1 MRVNIKK
8 FKDLALETSSIAR
21 RIYGIKLF
29 CQDGQSDVAK
39 WFLFNQEKLKYGM
52 NLKSNG
58 LVLDIG
64 SYVGE
69 YTKKVL
75 NKSPRMTFW
84 LYEPI
89 PEYYRACLVRFKGRE
104 NVSVYQKAVSA
115 DGRAIRMQIDGLR
128 SRQELGAKNDILE
141 FASINIQ
148 EIFDSAAEI
157 ELLKMNIEG
166 MEYECLNQLI
176 LSNSLIK
183 AKYLLIQF
191 HNFESGAEKK
201 RNLVRKA
208 IEKDFTNVFNYEWMW
223 ELWIRKGK

>member
-1 MRVNIKK
+1 MNIKK

-21 RIYGIKLF
+21 RIYGIKLL

-69 YTKKVL
+69 YTKRIL

-89 PEYYRACLVRFKGRE
+89 PKYFSACLNRFEGRE
-104 NVSVYQKAVSA
+104 NVYVYQKAVSA
-115 DGRAIRMQIDGLR
+115 DGRDIRMQIDGLR
-128 SRQELGAKNDILE
+128 SRQEPNNTTGLIK
-141 FASINIQ
+141 FASVSIQ
-148 EIFDSAAEI
+148 EIFDTVAEI
-157 ELLKMNIEG
+157 ELVKMNIEG

-176 LSNSLIK
+176 LSNTLLK
-183 AKYLLIQF
+183 AKFLLIQF
-191 HNFESGAEKK
+191 HNFESGDKEK
-201 RNLVRKA
+201 RDLMRKA
-208 IEKDFTNVFNYEWMW
+208 FEKDFTNIFTFEWVW
-223 ELWIRKGK
+223 ELWIRKQE